1 MKRKDLV
8 YMTTLLL
15 YMLCS
20 CSEEQKGSL
29 PIHSVEITT
38 PVPSCKTI
46 TKSYSGIVRAA
57 HEISLGFKT
66 AGQIK
71 NIHVKEGEYVS
82 KGKLLAELDNE
93 DYKLGVEALQIQ
105 YDQLKD
111 EVARTRKLFEQ
122 KSVSA
127 NDYEKASAGLRQLG
141 VQLQVNKNKLEYT
154 RLYAPENGYIQS
166 VNFSPAEM
174 VDAGTAMFTFLNVS
188 HLEVKTDLP
197 SNTFKNI
204 DNVASYD
211 CMVSSEKESQTYPMD
226 FLSLSPKADGNQL
239 YQLILKFREKPE
251 RQITPGMNIEVLLTI
266 NEGNDSKDGFK
277 IPACSIFKS
286 SDNSCVWVLKEDSTI
301 EKRVITI
308 DNNFSGEQVA
318 VTKGLDGTEKIVRAG
333 VNSLQEGEKV
343 TVIEQPEKSNVGG
356 LI

>member
-1 MKRKDLV
+1 MKRKKMLCLPA
-8 YMTTLLL
+8 LLICL
-15 YMLCS
+15 LCS
-20 CSEEQKGSL
+20 CSEQKKTSL
-29 PIHSVEITT
+29 PVHSVEVTNPT
-38 PVPSCKTI
+38 PSCKTI
-46 TKSYSGIVRAA
+46 TKSYSGIVREA

-71 NIHVKEGEYVS
+71 RIHVEEGKYVR
-82 KGKLLAELDNE
+82 KGELLAELDDK

-154 RLYAPENGYIQS
+154 RLYAPEDGYIQS

-174 VDAGTAMFTFLNVS
+174 VDAGTAMFTFLDVS

-204 DNVASYD
+204 DNIASYD

-251 RQITPGMNIEVLLTI
+251 RQITPGMNIEVRLTI
-266 NEGNDSKDGFK
+266 NKGNNSKDRFK

-301 EKRVITI
+301 EKRIITI

-318 VTKGLDGTEKIVRAG
+318 VTKGLNGTEKIVRAG

>member
-1 MKRKDLV
+1 M
-8 YMTTLLL
+8 
-15 YMLCS
+15 
-20 CSEEQKGSL
+20 
-29 PIHSVEITT
+29 
-38 PVPSCKTI
+38 
-46 TKSYSGIVRAA
+46 
-57 HEISLGFKT
+57 
-66 AGQIK
+66 
-71 NIHVKEGEYVS
+71 
-82 KGKLLAELDNE
+82 LAELDDE

-105 YDQLKD
+105 YNQLKD

-174 VDAGTAMFTFLNVS
+174 VDAGTAIFTFLDVS

-197 SNTFKNI
+197 SSIYKVIN
-204 DNVASYD
+204 NVTSYD
-211 CMVSSEKESQTYPMD
+211 CVVASEKNHRHILWIFKSVTESRRKPVISVKSEIQ
-226 FLSLSPKADGNQL
+226 
-239 YQLILKFREKPE
+239 REAQK
-251 RQITPGMNIEVLLTI
+251 QITPGMNIEVRLTI

-301 EKRVITI
+301 EK
-308 DNNFSGEQVA
+308 E
-318 VTKGLDGTEKIVRAG
+318 
-333 VNSLQEGEKV
+333 
-343 TVIEQPEKSNVGG
+343 
-356 LI
+356 

>member
-1 MKRKDLV
+1 MKRKN
-8 YMTTLLL
+8 LLCL
-15 YMLCS
+15 SAFLLFLLNS
-20 CSEEQKGSL
+20 CSQPNRSSS
-29 PIHSVEITT
+29 PVHSVEVTN
-38 PVPSCKTI
+38 PEPSCSHT
-46 TKSYSGIVRAA
+46 TRNYSGVVREA

-71 NIHVKEGEYVS
+71 RIHVKEGDHVR
-82 KGKLLAELDNE
+82 KGELLAELDDA
-93 DYKLGVEALQIQ
+93 DYLLGVEALQIQ

-174 VDAGTAMFTFLNVS
+174 VDAGTAIFTFLDVS

-197 SNTFKNI
+197 SSIYKVIN
-204 DNVASYD
+204 NVTSYD
-211 CMVSSEKESQTYPMD
+211 CVVASEKESQTYPMD

-239 YQLILKFREKPE
+239 YQLNLKFREKPKK
-251 RQITPGMNIEVLLTI
+251 QITPGMNIEVRLTI

-308 DNNFSGEQVA
+308 DNNFSGEQITVI
-318 VTKGLDGTEKIVRAG
+318 KGLSGTEKIIRAG